1 MLTYIERREKT
12 DIALIET
19 LVQSMAVLPDLRLFS
34 VLETLLT
41 DEVVVD
47 YTSLVGGEPHEETPK
62 GVIRRWKESLC
73 GFDATQHKIENI
85 VEINIDSGKAING
98 IKANKGMPRHLS
110 LYRNREDINAVINC
124 TSPSVLCLSKA
135 GEVIYPLLD
144 DMAQIVGTSLRTAPD
159 SLNTAGLKKVVKAIK
174 GRNSVLIYGQG
185 ALCSSGSMDD
195 AHAICQVSEKACKSW
210 IESAFLGGGHKI
222 NTVESALMRFVYL
235 KKYSKQ
241 AVNNTL
247 RS

>member
-1 MLTYIERREKT
+1 MINVKAKNLICSTALKLLKEGFVDKDGCLSIREGGSIYITPE
-12 DIALIET
+12 A
-19 LVQSMAVLPDLRLFS
+19 ADLS
-34 VLETLLT
+34 
-41 DEVVVD
+41 
-47 YTSLVGGEPHEETPK
+47 SL
-62 GVIRRWKESLC
+62 
-73 GFDATQHKIENI
+73 KIEDM
-85 VEINIDSGKAING
+85 VEINIDSGKTING
-98 IKANKGMPRHLS
+98 KKANKGMPRHLS

-241 AVNNTL
+241 AVNNT
-247 RS
+247 

>member
-1 MLTYIERREKT
+1 MINVKAKSLICST
-12 DIALIET
+12 ALILLKEGFIAKDGCLSIREGMT
-19 LVQSMAVLPDLRLFS
+19 LYITPEAADLS
-34 VLETLLT
+34 
-41 DEVVVD
+41 
-47 YTSLVGGEPHEETPK
+47 SL
-62 GVIRRWKESLC
+62 
-73 GFDATQHKIENI
+73 KIENI
-85 VEINIDSGKAING
+85 VEINIESGKTKNG
-98 IKANKGMPRHLS
+98 KKANKGMPRHLS

-135 GEVIYPLLD
+135 GEVIRPLLD

-159 SLNTAGLKKVVKAIK
+159 SLNTAGLMKVVKAIK
-174 GRNSVLIYGQG
+174 GRNSVLIYGRG
-185 ALCSSGSMDD
+185 ALCCSGSMDD

-222 NTVESALMRFVYL
+222 NFVESALMRFVYL

-247 RS
+247 KP